1 MGGAAG
7 SEAVD
12 GRAGP
17 GHDDGAAVRR
27 AESVLRVVSI
37 VLILLALVCARPA
50 WAAESAPV
58 ATSRSVATLI
68 TDTDGVAAGQPFLAA
83 LRLRLAPGWHTYWR
97 NPGDAGVA
105 PEIAL
110 HGPAGTTVGPVQWPA
125 PERVRE
131 GDLMTYAYTGEVV
144 LPMRVTPGS
153 GGATLT
159 AEANWLVCK
168 DICVPEHGVFRVD
181 LPAGTPAAS
190 AQAPLIARAVASEP
204 VEAPWRVVLASD
216 GRLWVHGPGLGQ
228 ASVAEAAFIPDA
240 PGMIQDAAAQPLSAE
255 QDGVVLG
262 LTLAKGFDAAHG
274 VAGLLVVRDRSG
286 GRMVARITARPGVLP
301 EGSGGLG
308 RFVWL
313 AFLGG
318 LILNLMPCVFPVLA
332 MKVVSFARGATES
345 GVRHGL
351 AYGAGVV
358 GSFAVLGGVLMALRD
373 AGASAGWGFQFQSP
387 VFVAF
392 MAWLL
397 FVIGLAMSGVAGVR
411 VRIPVLGERLAAR
424 GGGAGAFFTGV
435 LAVAVATP
443 CTAPFMG
450 AAIAGALAEKPRT
463 GLLVFVAM
471 GLGMALP
478 YAVLSSVPHLSRLM
492 PRPGAWME
500 RLRQVL
506 ALPMYA
512 AAVWLVWVMR
522 QEASRPAVAAAVAG
536 LAVTAVLAWMA
547 GRVQWRVPRWP
558 GVLAGGVVA
567 AAVLAGFWRSGSGRP
582 GSRGILPCAFGGSAC
597 AGKAGVRGY
606 DGGVVRDV
614 RGERACGAGSA
625 GGAAGVRAGPRG
637 VSAG

>member
-1 MGGAAG
+1 M
-7 SEAVD
+7 
-12 GRAGP
+12 
-17 GHDDGAAVRR
+17 
-27 AESVLRVVSI
+27 
-37 VLILLALVCARPA
+37 
-50 WAAESAPV
+50 APD
-58 ATSRSVATLI
+58 I
-68 TDTDGVAAGQPFLAA
+68 TV
-83 LRLRLAPGWHTYWR
+83 
-97 NPGDAGVA
+97 
-105 PEIAL
+105 

-144 LPMRVTPGS
+144 LPMRVTSGS
-153 GGATLT
+153 AGAALT
-159 AEANWLVCK
+159 AEADWLVCK

-181 LPAGTPAAS
+181 VPAGTPGSS
-190 AQAPLIARAVASEP
+190 AQAGLIARAVASEP
-204 VEAPWRVVLASD
+204 VAAPWQATLAPD
-216 GRLWVHGPGLGQ
+216 GRLWVRGPGLGR
-228 ASVAEAAFIPDA
+228 ASVAEAAFIPDSS
-240 PGMIQDAAAQPLSAE
+240 GVIQDAAAQTLSAE

-262 LTLAKGFDAAHG
+262 LKLAKGFNAEHG

-286 GRMVARITARPGVLP
+286 ARMVARISAAPGVVP

-332 MKVVSFARGATES
+332 MKVVSFARGAAES

-358 GSFAVLGGVLMALRD
+358 ASFAVLGGVLLALRD

-397 FVIGLAMSGVAGVR
+397 FLIGLAMSGVVAVN
-411 VRIPVLGERLAAR
+411 LRLPRWGGR
-424 GGGAGAFFTGV
+424 GGAFFTGV

-450 AAIAGALAEKPRT
+450 AAIAGALAEPPRT
-463 GLLVFVAM
+463 GLLVFLAM

-478 YAVLSSVPHLSRLM
+478 YAVLSSVPHLGRLM

-512 AAVWLVWVMR
+512 AAIWLVWVMR
-522 QEASRPAVAAAVAG
+522 QEASRPAVLAAVAG
-536 LAVTAVLAWMA
+536 LAVTAVVAWLA
-547 GRVQWRVPRWP
+547 GRRQWGGGSSGWR
-558 GVLAGGVVA
+558 GLLAGGVVA
-567 AAVLAGFWRSGSGRP
+567 VSVLAGLWGFGGGTQAAEAFSPALLADLRAQGRP
-582 GSRGILPCAFGGSAC
+582 VFVDMTAAWCVTCVVNEHVALDRPAVQRAFERGHVAYLRGDWTQGDPAVTAFLREYRRD
-597 AGKAGVRGY
+597 GVPLY
-606 DGGVVRDV
+606 VFFP
-614 RGERACGAGSA
+614 AGAGEPVLLPQILTE
-625 GGAAGVRAGPRG
+625 GTVLAAVARG
-637 VSAG
+637 